1 MVIGQVTDL
10 LGNGIGGA
18 VITVA
23 GVSGAAI
30 SLSNGYYIMFLP
42 TGTFDIT
49 ADIPGS
55 APFTHENVV
64 VTTENHTSLN
74 FTIDIV
80 KKGDINGD
88 GKTDMADAIICLK
101 VVSGL
106 DSSGLIRPTYS
117 TTDAD
122 VNRDNKIGME
132 EVVNILQ
139 NISGLRQ

>member
-30 SLSNGYYIMFLP
+30 SLSKGYYIMFLP

-55 APFTHENVV
+55 APLTHENVV
-64 VTTENHTSLN
+64 ITTENHTTLN

-88 GKTDMADAIICLK
+88 GSVNLADAIIALK
-101 VVSGL
+101 VLAGL
-106 DSSGLIRPTYS
+106 DVTGEIRLDYVSSGI
-117 TTDAD
+117 D
-122 VNRDNKIGME
+122 VNGDGKIGIA
-132 EVVNILQ
+132 EVIYILQ
-139 NISGLRQ
+139 KISGLR